1 MKTKFISIALA
12 VGLATGSTSVHAA
25 DASLARMVTE
35 VAIAHGVPPAL
46 AHSVVKVESE
56 YRCNVRS
63 KDGATGIMQTMP
75 RTARSVGVTGNLRD
89 CRTGLVAGMRYLKQ
103 AIDKHGVT
111 CAGIS
116 AYNTGLGKK
125 PRCTAY
131 GRKVLRLMERYD
143 NV

>member
-1 MKTKFISIALA
+1 MNFITIALA
-12 VGLATGSTSVHAA
+12 LGLATTSTSVDAA
-25 DASLARMVTE
+25 DATVVRMVTE

-56 YRCNVRS
+56 YHCRARS

-111 CAGIS
+111 CKGIS
-116 AYNTGLGKK
+116 AYNSGIGGKGH
-125 PRCTAY
+125 CTAY
-131 GRKVLRLMERYD
+131 GRKVLRLMRQHNEI
-143 NV
+143 